1 MQPRTVASPWKCRAG
16 KAIASERSNR
26 KRTEQPQARPSR
38 ARKGKTMNVNLTA
51 EQAQT
56 IYTALRIERERNRE
70 IVAGFPTKENEA
82 ILGQIEDAM
91 QAIAKA
97 II

>member
-1 MQPRTVASPWKCRAG
+1 
-16 KAIASERSNR
+16 
-26 KRTEQPQARPSR
+26 
-38 ARKGKTMNVNLTA
+38 MNVNLTA